1 MSHYIH
7 KCIMIVFASAIFL
20 LMFTNRVFAL
30 GNSTWKI
37 YYPHYNLI
45 STLDEV
51 MPDKK
56 FTITFSHDINYSEL
70 SKSSIEIYNS
80 SMGNKINFTYK
91 ALSLNKIEI
100 SPEQPLDYGQVYYII
115 VHNDIKNKYNI
126 SMKTGA
132 VCEIKIISNEHLSF
146 LNSIKDGAEETF
158 KQYNIFPSVTM
169 AQAILESR
177 WGQSDKAVKCNN
189 VFGIKAGVNWTGPTM
204 ELPTKE
210 YVNGKYIDTTALWR
224 VYSNIGDSIMDHGVF
239 LQKSNYVNS
248 GVLTASNYVE
258 QSNALYKGGYAT
270 DPLYA
275 QKICSTINRLDLWKY
290 DPQGTKIA
298 YTAK

>member
-7 KCIMIVFASAIFL
+7 KCIIIVFASAISL
-20 LMFTNRVFAL
+20 LMFTNKVFAL

-37 YYPHYNLI
+37 YYPHYTLI

-70 SKSSIEIYNS
+70 KNDSIEIYNS
-80 SMGNKINFTYK
+80 SMGSKINFTYK
-91 ALSLNKIEI
+91 ALSLNKIEV
-100 SPEQPLDYGQVYYII
+100 SSVQPLQYGQVYFIL
-115 VHNDIKNKYNI
+115 VHNNIKNKYNI

-146 LNSIKDGAEETF
+146 LNSIKDGAEKTF
-158 KQYNIFPSVTM
+158 NQYKIFPSVTM
-169 AQAILESR
+169 AQAILESG
-177 WGQSDKAVKCNN
+177 WGQSDKALKCKNI
-189 VFGIKAGVNWTGPTM
+189 FGIKAGVSWNGPTM

-210 YVNGKYIDTTALWR
+210 CINGQYVDTTALWR
-224 VYSNIGDSIMDHGVF
+224 VYSNIGDSITDHGAF
-239 LQKSNYVNS
+239 LQKSNYVES

-275 QKICSTINRLDLWKY
+275 QKICSIISRLDLWKY
-290 DPQGTKIA
+290 DPHGIKIA